1 MMRFIVE
8 VVALVSWDELD
19 PDDIDSDG
27 NCAVDGA
34 WLVSAKDVEAALDR
48 FHDKVAIAFLEDFLI
63 SVRLYGPQDS
73 FTSFR
78 DAF

>member
-8 VVALVSWDELD
+8 VVALVSWDDLD
-19 PDDIDSDG
+19 PYDIDIEG

-34 WLVSAKDVEAALDR
+34 WLVGATDAEAALDR

-63 SVRLYGPQDS
+63 SVRPYGSQDS
-73 FTSFR
+73 FSSFR
-78 DAF
+78 DVL